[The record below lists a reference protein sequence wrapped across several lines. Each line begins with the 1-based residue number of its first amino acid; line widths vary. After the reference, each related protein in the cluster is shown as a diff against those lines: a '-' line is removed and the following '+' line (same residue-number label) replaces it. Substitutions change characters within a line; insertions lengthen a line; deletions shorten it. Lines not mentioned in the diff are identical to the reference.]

1 MKDDTKEFF
10 TCTLIRLIDGES
22 VAREPDPLI
31 SMNMADAVRE
41 VLREYT
47 NVQPGYELLID
58 HIRDGLT
65 VASLKV

>member
-47 NVQPGYELLID
+47 NVQPGYELPESVTSNFLANIS
-58 HIRDGLT
+58 
-65 VASLKV
+65 V